1 MMMKRTIWIIG
12 ALLPLFLACEHSDQ
26 EQDTREL
33 SYTLE
38 VANENYTAPTVLD
51 GLGDVQITR
60 ISGQPDW
67 VTSISRQ
74 EELYE
79 GKLVLDVTVESE
91 KNMRRNRSADI
102 VLSMSSGATATLSLT
117 QRPGLFSTGFQSGE
131 SASLNKD
138 FEEDWSSQL
147 TIKLIK
153 SVVYINDVPEVKHEE
168 VALPWNGNAAGVKNH
183 FAEAELRKMML
194 NKYDWALAFNT
205 TGIPDASGVNL
216 NYFGLFNRYTHVLRV
231 FYYWPQELLPPS
243 GANDHMWHVTF
254 TGKTAEYHPTSF
266 AVPYNHTLE
275 GSAASRFQQYA
286 NTYYTTPLT
295 DDMAVGGEA
304 LVVPAAGWWA
314 FDMDMSAMRQQSFFD
329 GYNEYNRM
337 TIGMDLFD
345 MQNLVLKSYMDG
357 VGIGGD
363 FNGNMNLEG
372 LVAAS
377 ADAAGKIVPGILG
390 PAGNMAQNTYLLQC
404 INEGTAFGKGAI
416 ITSALGTLACIVGN
430 LVGALSDDAPDDA
443 ETIRSELG
451 NIDASLNLHMSGT
464 INTEGVIKS
473 QRSHGVP
480 SVSVPLSFMGKIRG
494 NKNFQMGRGIWNI
507 ENNPVVYVVKDA
519 FWSNKAVL
527 SYFTRKQQSWYRAG
541 SDVAEYEIY
550 SSPTSLGL
558 RLISFFDPTSIGDVI
573 LNEDVFGTISDISVG
588 ASYGVY
594 PCGVAGNTDAFRS
607 AVGLDYDKEVLSL
620 ATADKDQT
628 ASTGNVSGAK
638 PLPLK
643 IFKDPY
649 TKDFF
654 RVELDEDDKETFGD
668 LIDARLS
675 SQSVNG
681 DYERRYFG
689 NSLYFTNRNADAS
702 TVDVVQFVS
711 DPQIFVPFNEKK
723 RVITDPDLPDL
734 VVTVQLRVKSL
745 SPGQEEP
752 SVKVYRLRYLPR
764 IEFINAEDVPAL
776 YRQMAAKINGDMQ
789 ARFKNGTSDAN
800 YQTLQAH
807 LDLVK
812 AYAEAISNQLSE

>member
-12 ALLPLFLACEHSDQ
+12 ALLPLFLACEQ
-26 EQDTREL
+26 AVPEQDTREL
-33 SYTLE
+33 SFTLE

-67 VTSISRQ
+67 VTSITRQ

-79 GKLVLDVTVESE
+79 GKLVLDVTVEAE
-91 KNMRRNRSADI
+91 KNMKRNRSADI
-102 VLSMSSGATATLSLT
+102 VLNMNSGATATLSIT
-117 QRPGLFSTGFQSGE
+117 QRPGLFTAGFQSGE
-131 SASLNKD
+131 STSLNKE

-153 SVVYINDVPEVKHEE
+153 SVVYTNNLPEVKHEE
-168 VALPWNGNAAGVKNH
+168 VPLPWNGNAAGVKNH

-254 TGKTAEYHPTSF
+254 SGKTAEYHPTSF
-266 AVPYNHTLE
+266 AIPYNHTLE
-275 GSAASRFQQYA
+275 GGDAARFQQYA
-286 NTYYTTPLT
+286 NTYYTTALT

-345 MQNLVLKSYMDG
+345 VQNLVLKSYMDG
-357 VGIGGD
+357 VSIGGD
-363 FNGNMNLEG
+363 FNGNMKLDG
-372 LVAAS
+372 LIPTS
-377 ADAAGKIVPGILG
+377 ANAAGVIVPSILG
-390 PAGNMAQNTYLLQC
+390 PAGNMLQNTYLLQC

-416 ITSALGTLACIVGN
+416 ITSVIGTLASIAGN
-430 LVGALSDDAPDDA
+430 LVGQLADDAPDDA
-443 ETIRSELG
+443 ETIRNELG
-451 NIDASLNLHMSGT
+451 KINASLKLQMSGT

-480 SVSVPLSFMGKIRG
+480 SVSIPLSFMGKIRG
-494 NKNFQMGRGIWNI
+494 NKIFQMGKGIWNI
-507 ENNPVVYVVKDA
+507 ENDPVVYVVKDA

-527 SYFTRKQQSWYRAG
+527 SYFTRKQQSWYRPG
-541 SDVAEYEIY
+541 CDVAEYEIY
-550 SSPTSLGL
+550 SSPTSMGL

-573 LNEDVFGTISDISVG
+573 LNEDVFGTISDVSVA

-594 PCGVAGNTDAFRS
+594 PCGIAGNTDAFRS
-607 AVGLDYDKEVLSL
+607 AVGLDYDKVLTL
-620 ATADKDQT
+620 ATAGKDQT

-638 PLPLK
+638 PLPFK
-643 IFKDPY
+643 ILKDPY

-654 RVELDEDDKETFGD
+654 LMEMDESDKETFGD
-668 LIDARLS
+668 LVAPHLS

-711 DPQIFVPFNEKK
+711 DPQIFVPFNEQK

-734 VVTVQLRVKSL
+734 VVTVQLRVKSQ
-745 SPGQEEP
+745 SPGQDEP
-752 SVKVYRLRYLPR
+752 SVKLYRLRYVPR
-764 IEFINAEDVPAL
+764 IEYINVEDVPAV
-776 YRQMAAKINGDMQ
+776 YQQMV
-789 ARFKNGTSDAN
+789 ARKNVTSSAD
-800 YQTLQAH
+800 YQTLEAH

-812 AYAEAISNQLSE
+812 AYSEAISSQLSK